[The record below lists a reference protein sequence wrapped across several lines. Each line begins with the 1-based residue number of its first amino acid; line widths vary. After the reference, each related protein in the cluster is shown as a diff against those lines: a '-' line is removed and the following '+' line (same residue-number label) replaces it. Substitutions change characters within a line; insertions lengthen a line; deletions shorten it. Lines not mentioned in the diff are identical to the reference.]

1 MTEQIAG
8 SKRWRADERAHEHGY
23 CSDEQSHKKCRFASK
38 PPALSFHDDTNTD
51 DSFSSPMPDKV
62 NSGPKNVASI
72 IARATPVQKM
82 QALQS
87 LAENGAFEDVLRD
100 ILSPK
105 C

>member
-72 IARATPVQKM
+72 IVRATPVQKM
-82 QALQS
+82 QSFAN